1 MQKSEAER
9 IVAHVLEVYAS
20 IGSMD
25 SIISSLESEIER
37 RRLAAAI
44 GDILRVTRE
53 EVLLPIFHE
62 FPDLVPNA
70 LEGKAPR

>member
-37 RRLAAAI
+37 RRLVAAI

>member
-25 SIISSLESEIER
+25 SIISSLESEVER
-37 RRLAAAI
+37 RRLVAAI